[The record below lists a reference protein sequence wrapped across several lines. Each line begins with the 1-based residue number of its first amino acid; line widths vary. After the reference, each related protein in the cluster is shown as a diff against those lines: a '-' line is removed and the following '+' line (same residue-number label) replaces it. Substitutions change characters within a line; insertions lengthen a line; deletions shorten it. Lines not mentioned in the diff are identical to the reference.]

1 MVWRSILDMSTWVV
15 YCLATVDGTRTYIGA
30 TVDADRR
37 LAQHNGFLKGGARAT
52 AGRAGQWY
60 RVCHVRGFLDSHA
73 ALSFEW
79 HWKHFTRKSAGVRDA
94 TSVMDK
100 RQRAL
105 DACLAWAA
113 AEGVTD
119 LEVVWE

>member
-1 MVWRSILDMSTWVV
+1 MSTWVV
-15 YCLATVDGTRTYIGA
+15 YCLATMDGSRTYIGA
-30 TVDADRR
+30 TVDPDRR
-37 LAQHNGFLKGGARAT
+37 LAQHNGLLKGGAKAT
-52 AGRAGQWY
+52 ACRPGQWY

-79 HWKHFTRKSAGVRDA
+79 HWKHFSRGMKGVSAA
-94 TSVMDK
+94 TSVMDR

-113 AEGVTD
+113 AEGVAD

>member
-1 MVWRSILDMSTWVV
+1 MEVNFRGMSTWVV
-15 YCLATVDGTRTYIGA
+15 YCLATVDGGRTYIGA
-30 TVDADRR
+30 TVDVDRR
-37 LAQHNGFLKGGARAT
+37 LAQHNGYLKGGARAT
-52 AGRAGQWY
+52 ASRPGGWY

-79 HWKHFTRKSAGVRDA
+79 HWKHFSRQLKGGTF
-94 TSVMDK
+94 MDR

-113 AEGVTD
+113 AEGVAD